1 VLGVFTMAPCR
12 VGPPSPWAAVPPQ
25 GSGDMY
31 QEFFKTRVRALRAM
45 ADAVS
50 VLGTV
55 PTRDQFAKVGL
66 LVV

>member
-1 VLGVFTMAPCR
+1 M
-12 VGPPSPWAAVPPQ
+12 PPQ
-25 GSGDMY
+25 GSGDLY

-55 PTRDQFAKVGL
+55 PTRTQFAKVGL
-66 LVV
+66 QVV